1 MDLFEQFCKEKEYL
15 QGCSPRTIKYFRFCF
30 MSWKRVL
37 GDSHLNAGLPT
48 KHALK
53 AYVISLREAGVS
65 IPTTNSYIRGLN
77 SYFTWLHEN
86 NHTPEKLR
94 LQPLKAPQTVLK
106 VFSDSQ
112 VKSLLSFKPRTFH
125 QHRVYAM
132 LCIAVDTGCRID
144 ELISLE
150 KSAIDL
156 DNLLITVKGKGQ
168 KERKVP
174 ISLEARKVLY
184 KFITKHDF
192 DFAFPTKHGGK
203 VYYRSA
209 LDQLKKLCKK
219 QGVNGVRTSWHTLRH
234 GFAINHV
241 RQGGDV
247 FSLQRMM
254 GHSSLEIT
262 RRYVNMNEEDLKLVH
277 KKTSMLSRLRA

>member
-30 MSWKRVL
+30 MSWKKHTKCEGV
-37 GDSHLNAGLPT
+37 PT
-48 KHALK
+48 NQDCKN
-53 AYVISLREAGVS
+53 YVISLREAGVS
-65 IPTTNSYIRGLN
+65 IITTNSYIRGIN
-77 SYFTWLHEN
+77 SYMTWLHEN
-86 NHTPEKLR
+86 GHTPDKLR

-106 VFSDSQ
+106 VLSDSQ

-125 QHRVYAM
+125 QHRLYAM
-132 LCIAVDTGCRID
+132 LCLALDTGCRVD
-144 ELISLE
+144 ELITLLRNNV
-150 KSAIDL
+150 DM
-156 DNLLITVKGKGQ
+156 DNLLIKVHGKGG
-168 KERKVP
+168 KERIVP
-174 ISLEARKVLY
+174 ISLECRKVLY
-184 KFITKHDF
+184 KFLQRHDF
-192 DFAFPTKHGGK
+192 DFCFPTRHGGK

-234 GFAINHV
+234 GFALNHV

-262 RRYVNMNEEDLKLVH
+262 RKYVNMNEQDLKLVH